1 MLNPFDIW
9 APDCRCPVNNTAFS
23 AYAFREQQ
31 LMDIIQQLSTIDDD
45 PNDFLVQQKIFSEIG
60 IDSDSLTNQ
69 EIMYIEREVSRRRCL
84 R

>member
-1 MLNPFDIW
+1 MPNPFDIW
-9 APDCRCPVNNTAFS
+9 APDCRCSINNTAFS

-31 LMDIIQQLSTIDDD
+31 ITDIIQQLSTTDDD

-60 IDSDSLTNQ
+60 VDSDSLTNQ
-69 EIMYIEREVSRRRCL
+69 EITYIEREVSRRRCL

>member
-1 MLNPFDIW
+1 MPNPFGIW
-9 APDCRCPVNNTAFS
+9 APDCRSPVNNTAFS

-31 LMDIIQQLSTIDDD
+31 ITDIIQQLSVTDDD

-60 IDSDSLTNQ
+60 VDSDSLTNQ
-69 EIMYIEREVSRRRCL
+69 EITYIEREVSRRRCL